1 MARRT
6 RFITPAEQRVE
17 ERTDDMAQMLDA
29 ARARAEGWL
38 SQKHH
43 IKRHLEGIRDTASTL
58 LEQMGHSP
66 AGRPANVRQVTL
78 VTGQSNNLRNPRAMS
93 AEARKRISEAQRKRW
108 AAQKAAQEQK

>member
-1 MARRT
+1 MAKRT
-6 RFITPAEQRVE
+6 RFISPAEQKIE

-43 IKRHLEGIRDTASTL
+43 IKRHLEGIRDTASAL
-58 LEQMGHSP
+58 LEKMGHSP
-66 AGRPANVRQVTL
+66 AGRPANVRQVTI
-78 VTGQSNNLRNPRAMS
+78 VTGQSNNLRNPRTIS
-93 AEARKRISEAQRKRW
+93 AEGRARIAEAQRKRW